1 MTVRVACCST
11 VNAGWRSGGFTLL
24 EALVVIT
31 ILGILAAIAPPAF
44 DYIVVSSRTSSFAT
58 NLAASMQLARSE
70 AILRNRA
77 VSVCASSNGTTC
89 GGLWEQGWIVTS
101 STGVVRA
108 EPALPSGWEIIDN
121 PPGNALKIDF
131 EPTGVGATQATL
143 LVYRKTPDALVHKCV
158 RVSATGTAAVL
169 TRQSDGSCS

>member
-1 MTVRVACCST
+1 MTVWLASCRT
-11 VNAGWRSGGFTLL
+11 VKAGWRSGGFTLL
-24 EALVVIT
+24 EALVVIA

-70 AILRNRA
+70 AILRNNA
-77 VSVCASSNGTTC
+77 TSVCASSNGTTC

-108 EPALPSGWEIIDN
+108 EPALPSGWEIIDKD
-121 PPGNALKIDF
+121 PGDVVKIDF
-131 EPTGVGATQATL
+131 QPTGVGATPVTL
-143 LVYRKTPDALVHKCV
+143 LVYRKTPAAPVHKCV
-158 RVSATGTAAVL
+158 RVSATGTATVL
-169 TRQSDGSCS
+169 TRRSDGSCT